1 MFIET
6 IIGSPAKVKIL
17 RLLLETKIAYS
28 MEDTR
33 KMTGLSIGVIHKT
46 LHSLAKENLVI
57 LKKGEGKKRFYQ
69 ANLDNKYAAKLSAVF
84 EDEKNERRGIHV
96 HIWNRLESLCSDLIT
111 KVNGIKDVIL
121 FGSLARGEL
130 RINSDIDLFIL
141 TEDDFKDEAKARA
154 ICKYTDLKNKINPIF
169 ATGKE
174 WTLHQSKKSEFYE
187 SILKEGMKLI

>member
-17 RLLLETKIAYS
+17 RLLLETKLAYS
-28 MEDTR
+28 MEDVR

-69 ANLDNKYAAKLSAVF
+69 ANLDNKYAAKLSIFF
-84 EDEKNERRGIHV
+84 EDEKVERRGIPV
-96 HIWNRLESLCSDLIT
+96 HIWNRLEAVCSELVAKIS
-111 KVNGIKDVIL
+111 GIKDIIL

-130 RINSDIDLFIL
+130 RINSDIDLLIL
-141 TEDDFKDEAKARA
+141 TEDDFKDEAKARD
-154 ICKYTDLKNKINPIF
+154 ICKKTDLKNKISPIF

-174 WTLHQSKKSEFYE
+174 WTSHQSKKSEFYE
-187 SILKEGMKLI
+187 SILKEGIRLI

>member
-6 IIGSPAKVKIL
+6 IIGSQAKVKIL

-69 ANLDNKYAAKLSAVF
+69 ANLDNKYVTKLSSVF
-84 EDEKNERRGIHV
+84 EDEKNERRSIPV
-96 HIWNRLESLCSDLIT
+96 HIWNRLEGICSELLT
-111 KVNGIKDVIL
+111 KVNDIKEIIL
-121 FGSLARGEL
+121 YGSLARGEL
-130 RINSDIDLFIL
+130 RINSDIDLFVL
-141 TEDDFKDEAKARA
+141 TESDFKDETRARA
-154 ICKYTDLKNKINPIF
+154 ICKKTDLKNKINPIF
-169 ATGKE
+169 VTEKE

-187 SILKEGMKLI
+187 GILKEGIRLI

>member
-6 IIGSPAKVKIL
+6 IIGSTAKVKIL

-28 MEDTR
+28 MEDIK

-69 ANLDNKYAAKLSAVF
+69 ANLDDKYVTKLSAVF
-84 EDEKNERRGIHV
+84 EDEKNERRSIPI

-111 KVNGIKDVIL
+111 KVNGIKDIIL

-130 RINSDIDLFIL
+130 RISSDLDLFIL
-141 TEDDFKDEAKARA
+141 TENDFKEETKARA
-154 ICKYTDLKNKINPIF
+154 ICKKTDLKNKVNPIF
-169 ATGKE
+169 VTEKE
-174 WTLHQSKKSEFYE
+174 WILHQLKKSEFYE
-187 SILKEGMKLI
+187 SILKEGIRLI